1 MYGLN
6 RSTHIPLGNIHT
18 YIHTY
23 IHDRAYPLFRRRN
36 TKFGSDEIL
45 FPFNAQ
51 IPELRY
57 LVLDTR
63 HAELFQYYV
72 TNECQA
78 GYSNW

>member
-1 MYGLN
+1 MV
-6 RSTHIPLGNIHT
+6 T
-18 YIHTY
+18 YIN
-23 IHDRAYPLFRRRN
+23 DRAYPLFRRRN

-45 FPFNAQ
+45 FPFKAQ

-57 LVLDTR
+57 VIDTG

-72 TNECQA
+72 TNERRA